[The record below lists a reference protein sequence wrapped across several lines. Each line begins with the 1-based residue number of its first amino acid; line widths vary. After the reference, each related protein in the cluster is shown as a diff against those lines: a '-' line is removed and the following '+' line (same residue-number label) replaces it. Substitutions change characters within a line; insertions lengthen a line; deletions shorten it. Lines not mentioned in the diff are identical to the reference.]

1 MMAQDLED
9 WLYRN
14 EHKAV
19 YCCKKNELKLSYV
32 FLG

>member
-9 WLYRN
+9 CLYRN

-19 YCCKKNELKLSYV
+19 YYKKNELKLSYV
-32 FLG
+32 F